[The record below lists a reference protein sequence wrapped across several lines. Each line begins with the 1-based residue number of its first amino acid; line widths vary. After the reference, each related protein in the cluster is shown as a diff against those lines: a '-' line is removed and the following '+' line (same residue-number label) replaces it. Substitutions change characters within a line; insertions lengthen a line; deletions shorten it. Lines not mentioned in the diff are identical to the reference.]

1 MTELVA
7 YKSMTQYYVV
17 FVIGTILS
25 LLIGFFIVP
34 IFIPVL
40 TWDWISILGMFVGL
54 PIFLASLGYYYGWNF
69 KINLVEY
76 SAPEWDYE
84 PVQLTIDD
92 ACKLPKEYNK
102 ENSRLISQGNYWMF
116 FMPIILLVF
125 IAAIPVYSFIE
136 DSSINQY
143 SSILL
148 GCSFAI
154 NFAITTFT
162 GLRTTS
168 NQASADFTLPLM
180 RETIRL
186 AKIQEKVPGATNIR
200 VVLDKAE
207 SGDLHIYRLPRILFR
222 IKHLEKVS
230 YVESWTDNLGAITK
244 VLCRLYEEG
253 DHPQVVWWWI
263 SEDRNFRKFVGD
275 DQSGYYSKNP
285 VQSNVRY
292 PGVKDVRLVT
302 ENCIALIVREYLKT
316 RNDSEDLRIILKELN
331 AEIT

>member
-1 MTELVA
+1 MTELVT
-7 YKSMTQYYVV
+7 YKPMTQYNVV
-17 FVIGTILS
+17 FLLGTILS

-34 IFIPVL
+34 IFMPLL

-54 PIFLASLGYYYGWNF
+54 PILLASLGYYYGWNF

-76 SAPEWDYE
+76 NAPEWDYE

-92 ACKLPKEYNK
+92 ASKLPKAYNK

-116 FMPIILLVF
+116 FVPIILLVF

-143 SSILL
+143 SPTLL

-154 NFAITTFT
+154 NFAVTIFT

-186 AKIQEKVPGATNIR
+186 AIIQEKILGVASVR

-207 SGDLHIYRLPRILFR
+207 SGDLHIYKLPRILLR
-222 IKHLEKVS
+222 IKNLEKVS
-230 YVESWTDNLGAITK
+230 YVESWTDNLGAITR

-253 DHPQVVWWWI
+253 DTPQVVWWWI
-263 SEDRNFRKFVGD
+263 AEDRNFRKFVGE
-275 DQSGYYSKNP
+275 DQSGYYATNP
-285 VQSNVRY
+285 VQSNVKY
-292 PGVKDVRLVT
+292 PGVKDARLVT

-316 RNDSEDLRIILKELN
+316 RNDSEELRTILKELN
-331 AEIT
+331 AEIA